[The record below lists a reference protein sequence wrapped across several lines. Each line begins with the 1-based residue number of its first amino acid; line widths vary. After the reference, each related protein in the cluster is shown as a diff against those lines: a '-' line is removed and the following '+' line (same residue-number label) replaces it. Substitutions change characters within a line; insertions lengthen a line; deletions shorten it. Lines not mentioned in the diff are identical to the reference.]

1 MTKDIGP
8 QYELDDSF
16 KAAARL
22 HQSNYRARVLKVDY
36 SEYGNRL
43 PDVDGRALLNYYDGL
58 TVRETLRR
66 RYPEFS
72 KERDA
77 DLLRSEHIPFNML
90 APLAGRPALTRIVL
104 KEAFD
109 LELNGP
115 FEMEIEW
122 APPPTDKCKYLG
134 DMTSFDTFVKGVG
147 ANGEQVGVGIEV
159 KYTERGY
166 RIGKSEAGRV
176 RDRESTYWV
185 TTRESGLFVGGG
197 CDQLAEDDLRQIWRN
212 HLLGL
217 AMVRQN
223 VIARFVSVTLY
234 PAGNKHFTHALTK
247 YQSHL
252 EETAQKSV
260 RGCTFEQYIDCLR
273 GDSEIEAWKQ
283 YLMARYL
290 IEDPAFQQHTT
301 DGTSR
306 RR

>member
-36 SEYGNRL
+36 LEYGNRL
-43 PDVDGRALLNYYDGL
+43 TDLDGRALLNYYDGL
-58 TVRETLRR
+58 TVRDTLRR
-66 RYPEFS
+66 RYPGYS
-72 KERDA
+72 KKRDA

-90 APLAGRPALTRIVL
+90 SPLADRPDLTRIVL

-109 LELNGP
+109 LELEGP
-115 FEMEIEW
+115 FEMKCEW
-122 APPPTDKCKYLG
+122 APPPTAKYLG
-134 DMTSFDTFVKGVG
+134 DMTSFDTYVQGVG
-147 ANGEQVGVGIEV
+147 ASGERVGIGIEV

-166 RIGKSEAGRV
+166 RIGQSEAGRV

-197 CDQLAEDDLRQIWRN
+197 CDQLAQDDLRQIWRN

-217 AMVRQN
+217 AMVRQRD
-223 VIARFVSVTLY
+223 IARFVSVTLY

-252 EETAQKSV
+252 EAAAQRSV

-273 GDSEIEAWKQ
+273 GDREIEAWKQ

-290 IEDPAFQQHTT
+290 IEVPV
-301 DGTSR
+301 
-306 RR
+306 